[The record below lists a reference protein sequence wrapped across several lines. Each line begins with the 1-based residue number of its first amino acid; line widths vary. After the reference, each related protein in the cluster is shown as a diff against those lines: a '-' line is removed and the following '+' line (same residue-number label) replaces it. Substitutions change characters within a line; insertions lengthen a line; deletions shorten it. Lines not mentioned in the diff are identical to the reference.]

1 MSKNTL
7 ARVDRSAYASMFLY
21 ASAANALPI
30 CLVMLSRELGF
41 NLTQAGLLG
50 FITSLE
56 QFFVLILSS
65 FLAARFGKIRI
76 LKTALLIVALGLFAF
91 SFTRNYLSTV
101 SLMLLIGIGYAFL
114 EALLTPLVQDL
125 HPGDAGSRMN
135 LMHAFWPT
143 GVFVSVLLVGELLSR
158 GVSWRA
164 VFAGLSVVALAVFF
178 TYPSSR
184 SVALPRSRTDFS
196 HMGEI
201 LSCKRFWF
209 LGAALFF
216 AGGSE
221 VAFAFWSASYIQ
233 LHFHTLPRAG
243 ALGAA
248 IFALGMVTGR
258 MASAGL
264 LKRIGL
270 KRLVLGTAILALA
283 GSLTF
288 FWIENLATLYAFMFF
303 MGLTIACY
311 WPSIQ
316 SYAAQVLPVDATVL
330 MIFLSCFGIPGAS
343 LSPLLMGIIGDRY
356 GLRISFIVAPI
367 FLLFLVLCMSLEGRF
382 NGTNRRGIV
391 AR

>member
-1 MSKNTL
+1 MRAIHHGQVPALNTKETYMSKNTL

-184 SVALPRSRTDFS
+184 CHASVSGFSGRRSSSRVARRSRSPSGRPATY
-196 HMGEI
+196 
-201 LSCKRFWF
+201 SCTSTPCR
-209 LGAALFF
+209 GQAR
-216 AGGSE
+216 SE
-221 VAFAFWSASYIQ
+221 RQSSPSA
-233 LHFHTLPRAG
+233 
-243 ALGAA
+243 
-248 IFALGMVTGR
+248 
-258 MASAGL
+258 
-264 LKRIGL
+264 
-270 KRLVLGTAILALA
+270 
-283 GSLTF
+283 
-288 FWIENLATLYAFMFF
+288 W
-303 MGLTIACY
+303 
-311 WPSIQ
+311 
-316 SYAAQVLPVDATVL
+316 
-330 MIFLSCFGIPGAS
+330 
-343 LSPLLMGIIGDRY
+343 
-356 GLRISFIVAPI
+356 
-367 FLLFLVLCMSLEGRF
+367 
-382 NGTNRRGIV
+382 
-391 AR
+391 